1 MVSKSV
7 EQRALQAYWKA
18 NLQLVAGLLV
28 VWFVAS
34 FGFGILLVDWLNRFS
49 IAGMKLGF
57 FFAQQGSIYV
67 FVVLIVVYVIA
78 MNRLDRRFGVEEA
91 E

>member
-67 FVVLIVVYVIA
+67 FVALIFVYVIR
-78 MNRLDRRFGVEEA
+78 MNHLDHRFGVAEE
-91 E
+91 

>member
-57 FFAQQGSIYV
+57 FFAQPGSIYV
-67 FVVLIVVYVIA
+67 FVALIFVYVIR
-78 MNRLDRRFGVEEA
+78 MNHLDHRFGVAEE
-91 E
+91 